1 MNARINCFLPFS
13 CWDEALP
20 TIAELRQSPLVG
32 TIFLLCPERPDPS
45 TPTPDGCQV
54 LPCFGP
60 ITHFGNLRLMDL
72 CMRGE
77 YCLLFTSPRPV
88 RLGHRA
94 VERMLR
100 VAEDCRAGIVYADHY
115 VEDEGVRTLHPLID
129 YQAGS
134 LRSDFDMGTVLM
146 VHQQVVRVAGQ
157 LPEHL
162 GMEGQMRY
170 AAFYALALAVHAVG
184 RPLPVH
190 ISEPLYTIDRTDRRT
205 SGERQFDYVN
215 PAQADVQREMEV
227 VFTQYLR
234 ETGAYIPHTEL
245 FSPDLTEGSFPVE
258 ASVIIPVKNRVRTI
272 ADAVRSAL
280 SQQTD
285 FGYNVIVIDNHS
297 TDGTTELLATL
308 AKEDARLVHLTP
320 TRTDLGIGG
329 CWSLAV
335 HHPQCGRFAVQL
347 DSDDLYSGTDTL
359 AKMVAAFY
367 QQRAAMVIGSYR
379 MTDFDLNTLPPGV
392 IDHRE
397 WTEENGHNNLLRVN
411 GAGAPRAFF
420 TPVLRRE
427 VEIPN
432 ISYGE
437 DYAMA
442 LAISRTYRIGRVWD
456 VVYLCRRWEG
466 NSDANLPQSRQN
478 ENNLLKDKLRTIELN
493 ARLCDKD
500 INLFNPL
507 QPAQGR
513 RKVTSRSRFI
523 IRENTKRI
531 HSATADITRVN
542 ERPCFL
548 CPSERPQEQR
558 PVGRMRNYTLLPN
571 PYPVLEDHITVV
583 ANSHVPQRFV
593 PQIGT
598 LLNLITAV
606 KEGYVAFYNGP
617 LCGASA
623 PDHAHLQIGYTNS
636 LPLTNYYGHEEKV
649 AATPVEYP
657 ALLEEVT
664 LLTHYACP
672 VFKVTAPA
680 PVPSSAPLLRM
691 LIDCLPQ
698 HEGEPEPR
706 MNILCQRNHYGYD
719 LYVIPRSKHRPDCYY
734 AEGTERLLVSPATLE
749 LAGLFP
755 IARPEDYDK
764 MNERTAKRIISEVAL
779 GWDEAHLVAA
789 RLKERLSHYEEY
801 LTPGDH
807 DLAEKMNSLME
818 SYLDSDMEDYLD
830 GDMEDYL
837 DDDTDLPL

>member
-13 CWDEALP
+13 CWDEALT
-20 TIAELRQSPLVG
+20 TIAELRQSPAVG
-32 TIFLLCPERPDPS
+32 TIFLLCPETPDPS
-45 TPTPDGCQV
+45 TPTPEGCQV
-54 LPCFGP
+54 LHSFSP
-60 ITHFGNLRLMDL
+60 IGHFGNLRLVEQ

-77 YCLLFTSPRPV
+77 YCLMLTAPRPV

-129 YQAGS
+129 FQAGS
-134 LRSDFDMGTVLM
+134 LRSDFDMGTLLM
-146 VHQQVVRVAGQ
+146 VHHTVVRAAAQ
-157 LPEHL
+157 LPEQV
-162 GMEGQMRY
+162 GMEAQMRY
-170 AAFYALALAVHAVG
+170 AAFYALALAFHAVE

-215 PAQADVQREMEV
+215 PAQAEVQREMEV
-227 VFTQYLR
+227 VFTQFLR
-234 ETGAYIPHTEL
+234 ETGAYIPRL
-245 FSPDLTEGSFPVE
+245 DLVSPDLTEGTFPVE
-258 ASVIIPVKNRVRTI
+258 ASVIIPVKNRARTI

-285 FGYNVIVIDNHS
+285 FDYNVIVIDNHS
-297 TDGTTELLATL
+297 TDGTTEILAAL
-308 AKEDARLVHLTP
+308 AKEDPRLVHLTP

-359 AKMVAAFY
+359 AKMVGAFY

-466 NSDANLPQSRQN
+466 NSDANLPQTRQN

-493 ARLCDKD
+493 ARRSDKD
-500 INLFNPL
+500 IPLYNTL

-513 RKVTSRSRFI
+513 QKVTSRSRFI
-523 IRENTKRI
+523 IRENPKRI
-531 HSATADITRVN
+531 HSATADIDRVN

-548 CPSERPQEQR
+548 CPSGRPQEQR
-558 PVGRMRNYTLLPN
+558 PVGRLRNYTLLPN
-571 PYPVLEDHITVV
+571 PYPVLDDHITVV

-593 PQIGT
+593 PQINT
-598 LLNLITAV
+598 LLTLVSEFT
-606 KEGYVAFYNGP
+606 EGYIAFYNGP

-623 PDHAHLQIGYTNS
+623 PDHAHLQAGHTDT
-636 LPLTNYYGHEEKV
+636 LPLADYCGHEERV
-649 AATPVEYP
+649 VSTPMDYP

-664 LLTHYACP
+664 LLTQYACP
-672 VFKVTAPA
+672 VFKVTAPT
-680 PVPSSAPLLRM
+680 PVPTSAPLLRM

-706 MNILCQRNHYGYD
+706 MNILCLQSYYGYD
-719 LYVIPRSKHRPDCYY
+719 LFLIPRSKHRPDCYY
-734 AEGTERLLVSPATLE
+734 AEGTARLLVSPATLE
-749 LAGLFP
+749 MAGLFP
-755 IARPEDYDK
+755 IARPEDYDR
-764 MNERTAKRIISEVAL
+764 MNERTAKQIISEV
-779 GWDEAHLVAA
+779 GISWDEAHLVAA
-789 RLKERLSHYEEY
+789 RMKERLSHYEEY
-801 LTPGDH
+801 LTPSDH
-807 DLAEKMNSLME
+807 DLNEKMYALMKGTN
-818 SYLDSDMEDYLD
+818 L
-830 GDMEDYL
+830 
-837 DDDTDLPL
+837 

>member
-32 TIFLLCPERPDPS
+32 TIFLLCPERPDS
-45 TPTPDGCQV
+45 ATPTPEGCQV

-205 SGERQFDYVN
+205 SGEKQFDYVN

-379 MTDFDLNTLPPGV
+379 MTDFNLNTLPPGV

-523 IRENTKRI
+523 IRENTHRI
-531 HSATADITRVN
+531 HSATADIHRVS

-623 PDHAHLQIGYTNS
+623 PDHAHLQIGYIDS

-649 AATPVEYP
+649 ATTPVEYP

-749 LAGLFP
+749 MAGLFP

-789 RLKERLSHYEEY
+789 RMKERLSRYEEY

-818 SYLDSDMEDYLD
+818 SYLDSDT
-830 GDMEDYL
+830 EDYL